1 MWEEQVDKNS
11 RKKAE
16 KPSDLTLESS
26 GAKAE
31 NDGSRC
37 AKQNQPCPNS
47 TLPVGVSQF
56 HGYLT

>member
-1 MWEEQVDKNS
+1 MWEENVDKNS

-16 KPSDLTLESS
+16 IPSDLAFESS
-26 GAKAE
+26 GVKDE
-31 NDGSRC
+31 NDESRC

-56 HGYLT
+56 HGYLS